1 MLLSVRYSHAI
12 HQLTT
17 WVSPWS
23 LLFPHV
29 HLGLLLSLTRLGDT
43 GLEVLHEAHHI
54 LHLGF
59 IMAADHKK
67 NHGCSLQR
75 HIDASWGG
83 TQNILDQQP
92 YLITNEP
99 LVLLHK
105 CITMNSISRS
115 SCNAFL
121 ARRSHIQLVC
131 QPGYQHCDET
141 TSRSPLIL
149 PLKIP
154 SICCSSLSYF
164 HIFPAWPALL
174 PNTCELL
181 APQSEHHDV
190 VFNVHGGFNPFE
202 K

>member
-1 MLLSVRYSHAI
+1 MTSNFFSNQCSCLSGTPMLSTNL
-12 HQLTT
+12 QLECHHGHCYFPTFTLVFSCRWPDLEILVSKCCMKRIISCT
-17 WVSPWS
+17 WVSSW
-23 LLFPHV
+23 LQ
-29 HLGLLLSLTRLGDT
+29 TT
-43 GLEVLHEAHHI
+43 
-54 LHLGF
+54 
-59 IMAADHKK
+59 KK
-67 NHGCSLQR
+67 KHGCSLQR

-149 PLKIP
+149 P
-154 SICCSSLSYF
+154 
-164 HIFPAWPALL
+164 
-174 PNTCELL
+174 
-181 APQSEHHDV
+181 
-190 VFNVHGGFNPFE
+190 
-202 K
+202 

>member
-1 MLLSVRYSHAI
+1 MKTERWQAIFFETMLLSVRYSHAI

-67 NHGCSLQR
+67 KHGCSLQR

-149 PLKIP
+149 P
-154 SICCSSLSYF
+154 
-164 HIFPAWPALL
+164 
-174 PNTCELL
+174 
-181 APQSEHHDV
+181 
-190 VFNVHGGFNPFE
+190 
-202 K
+202 

>member
-1 MLLSVRYSHAI
+1 MTSNFFRNNVLVCQVLPCYPPTYNLSVTMVTAI
-12 HQLTT
+12 SPR
-17 WVSPWS
+17 SPWS
-23 LLFPHV
+23 
-29 HLGLLLSLTRLGDT
+29 SLVVDPTWRYWSRSVAWSASYLAPGF
-43 GLEVLHEAHHI
+43 HH
-54 LHLGF
+54 GCRPQ
-59 IMAADHKK
+59 KK
-67 NHGCSLQR
+67 HGCSLQR

-149 PLKIP
+149 P
-154 SICCSSLSYF
+154 
-164 HIFPAWPALL
+164 
-174 PNTCELL
+174 
-181 APQSEHHDV
+181 
-190 VFNVHGGFNPFE
+190 
-202 K
+202 